1 MKLFALVFAS
11 ILFSLSSLCNEG
23 IDNPNFKETKVFSI
37 ETTINTIDDVIT
49 KLSDISTLK
58 SVQYYSNTREKWE
71 TLYHEACFIKTAEN
85 KECTNIHQV
94 VAGKSYY
101 CLLQDNSLGDCVFRV
116 TYRKTVSSVIA
127 DFVLIEPIKTWGITG
142 IQANDLHIQLHT
154 SLPSQGNTIQAKIYI
169 EARYKGIPY
178 IESTLTKSLNARLDA
193 LHRWMTQQLQNHS

>member
-1 MKLFALVFAS
+1 MKQFAFVFAS
-11 ILFSLSSLCNEG
+11 IILSFSSLAHEG
-23 IDNPNFKETKVFSI
+23 IDNPNFKETKIFTI
-37 ETTINTIDDVIT
+37 ESSVNSIDDLIR

-71 TLYHEACFIKTAEN
+71 ILYHEACFIRTAEN
-85 KECTNIHQV
+85 KECTNIPQV
-94 VAGKSYY
+94 VAEKPYY
-101 CLLQDNSLGDCVFRV
+101 CLLQDNSLGDCIFRV

-169 EARYKGIPY
+169 EARYREIPF
-178 IESTLTKSLNARLDA
+178 IESTLAKSLDARLDA
-193 LHRWMTQQLQNHS
+193 LHRWMTQQIQNHL